1 MRAFLMALLL
11 LVLPF
16 VASAAELQL
25 PFLPVHSLSAD
36 SLAADSVVVAD
47 SVKAPKKDAIDAPV
61 YYESTDSMVWS
72 TNGNAYLYGSG
83 KVKYDKIELTANII
97 SMNMDSSL
105 VHAVGS
111 ADSLGV
117 ISGLPVF
124 VDGGTANVVGG
135 KMKDVSVFLTDRLQ
149 NADGTFHDLRADAIA
164 LE

>member
-61 YYESTDSMVWS
+61 Y
-72 TNGNAYLYGSG
+72 
-83 KVKYDKIELTANII
+83 
-97 SMNMDSSL
+97 
-105 VHAVGS
+105 
-111 ADSLGV
+111 
-117 ISGLPVF
+117 
-124 VDGGTANVVGG
+124 
-135 KMKDVSVFLTDRLQ
+135 
-149 NADGTFHDLRADAIA
+149 
-164 LE
+164 